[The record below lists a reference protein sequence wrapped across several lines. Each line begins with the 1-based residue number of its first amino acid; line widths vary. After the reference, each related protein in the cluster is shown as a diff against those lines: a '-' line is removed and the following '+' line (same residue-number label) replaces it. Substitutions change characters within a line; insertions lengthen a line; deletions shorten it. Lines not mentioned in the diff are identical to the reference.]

1 MGNVEVANWPFRDC
15 EETGLMRCR
24 IALWDCFGTLSLFS
38 MATVTKLRGK
48 LDQNSWPI
56 DRF

>member
-15 EETGLMRCR
+15 EETGLMLCR
-24 IALWDCFGTLSLFS
+24 IALWDCFGTLSVFS